1 MLLSAAFLGQKDKV
15 LTIVDLRYKVIN
27 ADTYNG
33 NAIEV
38 DFGWGSRKVFSYENH
53 AKKQS

>member
-33 NAIEV
+33 NATEV
-38 DFGWGSRKVFSYENH
+38 DFGWGSREVFS
-53 AKKQS
+53 